1 MYICTTNKHLSMQKD
16 MKYRIL
22 LTDSY
27 GERDFDCSVD
37 VPFFPILPVGSSYHF
52 SDKTRVDLHLMIYNS
67 DKIKDFSDII
77 YYGYSGPV
85 SGDRTCSI
93 HESCSFDDSF
103 FNNEASLDDYK
114 LNITDPS
121 LPYCRSCRKAHIDV
135 SDYWEI
141 SDYVYQ
147 EKINT
152 LFVVISGQ

>member
-1 MYICTTNKHLSMQKD
+1 
-16 MKYRIL
+16 
-22 LTDSY
+22 
-27 GERDFDCSVD
+27 
-37 VPFFPILPVGSSYHF
+37 
-52 SDKTRVDLHLMIYNS
+52 MIYNS

-77 YYGYSGPV
+77 YDGYSGPI

-93 HESCSFDDSF
+93 HESCSFDDSI
-103 FNNEASLDDYK
+103 FNNDLASRDDYK
-114 LNITDPS
+114 LNIIDPS

-135 SDYWEI
+135 SNYWEI